1 MNAPRI
7 PAPGPV
13 VNNPVVNNPVAS
25 NPVASKTVA
34 AGPEASQAVPGAP
47 QAEFLLRVSD
57 LSVAYRHDGRVHQAL
72 DRVSLDVRAGETV
85 GVVGESGAG
94 KSTLGRAVLGLVPVT
109 SGAIRFAGQDITR
122 LGRRDRVALAAHLQ
136 VVFQDPDSSLNPART
151 IGSSL
156 AEPLLGQRR
165 PRAEAAAK
173 VAAMLERVGLPA
185 EAAGRYPRQFSGGQ
199 KQRMAIARALI
210 VSPRLVVCDE
220 ALSALDLSVQ
230 AQIINLLLELRRDL
244 GLAYLF
250 IGHDLAVVRHVADR
264 VVVLRQGR
272 VVEQG
277 SAAQVCEQPAE
288 PYTRALMTAAPVPDP
303 AQERARLA
311 ARVAELSAP
320 PGPESPGPDSTVPG
334 GRP

>member
-7 PAPGPV
+7 PAPG
-13 VNNPVVNNPVAS
+13 PVVNNPVAS

-173 VAAMLERVGLPA
+173 VAAKVAAMLERVGLPA

-320 PGPESPGPDSTVPG
+320 PGPESPGPGSTVPG